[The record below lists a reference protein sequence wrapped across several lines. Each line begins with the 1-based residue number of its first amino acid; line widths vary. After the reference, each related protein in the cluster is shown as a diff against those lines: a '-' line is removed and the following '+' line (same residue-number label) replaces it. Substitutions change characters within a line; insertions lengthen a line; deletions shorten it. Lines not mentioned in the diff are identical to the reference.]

1 MRVVKIEDLKLQE
14 KSREI
19 RRNGK
24 NGRHAGAIEQ
34 MLQRLQ
40 RQQANNED
48 QHMTGLRGGFEPEH
62 GPHWA
67 QQRQIQPHVP
77 MPAPVHAQPP
87 THQGVLGWHQ
97 PGTPYEQLWQPPPM
111 FQQVPPQGGWYAY
124 VPPRPDIAAAR
135 ERRPVDQPRPQ
146 YEVIDEFEQVRTQ
159 GSTVQQARRERSLD
173 PATASLIQALGQ
185 PINLEGDSIEVVD
198 GYPFVIEG
206 VAHGKN
212 RNKSTKNGR
221 SKGDERR

>member
-1 MRVVKIEDLKLQE
+1 MARTGH
-14 KSREI
+14 SR
-19 RRNGK
+19 
-24 NGRHAGAIEQ
+24 GRYSPTYRCQHQ
-34 MLQRLQ
+34 STRSLRLTKEYSDGIS
-40 RQQANNED
+40 QA
-48 QHMTGLRGGFEPEH
+48 LRMSSFGSH
-62 GPHWA
+62 
-67 QQRQIQPHVP
+67 
-77 MPAPVHAQPP
+77 
-87 THQGVLGWHQ
+87 HQYSSRYLRKG
-97 PGTPYEQLWQPPPM
+97 
-111 FQQVPPQGGWYAY
+111 
-124 VPPRPDIAAAR
+124 DAAR

-173 PATASLIQALGQ
+173 PATASLIQVLGQ